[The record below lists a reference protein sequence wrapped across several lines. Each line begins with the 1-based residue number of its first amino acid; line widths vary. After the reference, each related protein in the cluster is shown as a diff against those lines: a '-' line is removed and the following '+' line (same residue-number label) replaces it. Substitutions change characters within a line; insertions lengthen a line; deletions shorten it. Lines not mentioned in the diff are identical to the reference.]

1 MIRQL
6 TPNIAGY
13 LMMTPNNIKIKNI
26 QYFEN
31 NEISFKCELTDE
43 FGFRR
48 RL

>member
-6 TPNIAGY
+6 TPNITGY
-13 LMMTPNNIKIKNI
+13 LKMTPNNIKIKNI
-26 QYFEN
+26 KFFKN
-31 NEISFKCELTDE
+31 NEIFFKCELTDE